1 MAANNT
7 AALAALKAARNSVY
21 AELAAHNN
29 IDTTATK
36 TPERKTNLNL
46 DI

>member
-21 AELAAHNN
+21 AVDVRAIAA
-29 IDTTATK
+29 
-36 TPERKTNLNL
+36 
-46 DI
+46 